1 MGGLLFD
8 FGKLRELQSGV
19 VSVENP
25 FDLFLKSIKGDYL
38 LLALD

>member
-1 MGGLLFD
+1 VGGLLFD
-8 FGKLRELQSGV
+8 FRKLRELQSGV